1 MIKAF
6 SKVRKRSKDNPGQ
19 FSPLKLDIVTTWAV
33 TGKRNYY
40 TSFDAVMKGILGIDV
55 VYNKKEDKSEVML
68 VPIDE

>member
-6 SKVRKRSKDNPGQ
+6 SKVRRKSQDNSGQ
-19 FSPLKLDIVTTWAV
+19 FSPLELNIVTTWAV

-55 VYNKKEDKSEVML
+55 VYNNKEDKYEVML
-68 VPIDE
+68 VPTDE